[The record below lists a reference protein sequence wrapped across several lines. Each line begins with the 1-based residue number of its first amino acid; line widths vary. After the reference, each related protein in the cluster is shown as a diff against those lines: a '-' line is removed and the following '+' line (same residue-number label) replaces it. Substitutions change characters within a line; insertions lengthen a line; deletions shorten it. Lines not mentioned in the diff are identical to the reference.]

1 MIPKPA
7 MRCSIDPADKTG
19 KSVMNGEEAER
30 GEVRGVRVMD
40 FLSGPV

>member
-19 KSVMNGEEAER
+19 KSVMDGEEAER
-30 GEVRGVRVMD
+30 GELRGVRARA
-40 FLSGPV
+40 FLSGPF